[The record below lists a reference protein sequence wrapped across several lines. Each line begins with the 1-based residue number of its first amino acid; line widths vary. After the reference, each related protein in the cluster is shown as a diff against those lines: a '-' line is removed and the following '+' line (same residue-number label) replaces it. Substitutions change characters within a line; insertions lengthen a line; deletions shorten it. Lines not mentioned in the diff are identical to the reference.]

1 MDMKGTCFA
10 YCTQCHTHIHIYKKN
25 ILYMSVKKGALNMC
39 MYHWKNSLIP
49 KFQLGCNICR
59 HIMNSQPSQS
69 LYNIHVCKLCYVTLA
84 LHYIATRNENFL
96 YSFSQ
101 KKKKNVHV
109 QPNKECSRKHCRS
122 VGRVG
127 GFFFLFQKGNKFKS
141 DDTKTFILWH

>member
-39 MYHWKNSLIP
+39 MYHWKISLIP

-96 YSFSQ
+96 YSFP
-101 KKKKNVHV
+101 KKKK
-109 QPNKECSRKHCRS
+109 KMFMYSRIKS
-122 VGRVG
+122 VVGSIVGRLVELED
-127 GFFFLFQKGNKFKS
+127 FFF
-141 DDTKTFILWH
+141 ILERQ